1 MRELWIVMHKEL
13 VDAFRDRRMVLMA
26 FLVMPL
32 AVPSLLA
39 GMSAVGI
46 RKQLQKLEATLE
58 LPVIGAERAPNL
70 MAWLGSH
77 NIRIVAAPEDPD
89 GVVQRQEREA
99 ILRISPDYG
108 ARWRAGEPA
117 RVDLIYDSS
126 RPVQTGTSVT
136 RVRSLLEAYSGQ
148 MGTLRLIARGVHPS
162 AAEPVQLALHD
173 VATPESRFDLTQQ
186 LLPYLLLLLAF
197 AAALLALLFLL
208 RLPQRPLVLVA
219 AARQL
224 QFVLQFG

>member
-1 MRELWIVMHKEL
+1 MNALWIVLRKEL
-13 VDAFRDRRMVLMA
+13 IDAFRDRRMVLIA

-46 RKQLQKLEATLE
+46 RKQLQKLEATFD

-89 GVVQRQEREA
+89 GSVQRQEREA

-108 ARWRAGEPA
+108 ARSKNFRATCVG
-117 RVDLIYDSS
+117 R
-126 RPVQTGTSVT
+126 R
-136 RVRSLLEAYSGQ
+136 RRS
-148 MGTLRLIARGVHPS
+148 
-162 AAEPVQLALHD
+162 
-173 VATPESRFDLTQQ
+173 
-186 LLPYLLLLLAF
+186 
-197 AAALLALLFLL
+197 
-208 RLPQRPLVLVA
+208 
-219 AARQL
+219 
-224 QFVLQFG
+224 

>member
-1 MRELWIVMHKEL
+1 MNALWIVLRKEL
-13 VDAFRDRRMVLMA
+13 IDAFRDRRMVVMA
-26 FLVMPL
+26 FVVMPL

-89 GVVQRQEREA
+89 GSVQRQEREA

-108 ARWRAGEPA
+108 ARLAGGGAGAGRPDLRQLATGADRNLGGPRAEPA
-117 RVDLIYDSS
+117 RGLLGRGGNSAS
-126 RPVQTGTSVT
+126 HRAWRASV
-136 RVRSLLEAYSGQ
+136 
-148 MGTLRLIARGVHPS
+148 RGR
-162 AAEPVQLALHD
+162 AG
-173 VATPESRFDLTQQ
+173 
-186 LLPYLLLLLAF
+186 
-197 AAALLALLFLL
+197 
-208 RLPQRPLVLVA
+208 
-219 AARQL
+219 AARAARRGDPGIA
-224 QFVLQFG
+224 V

>member
-1 MRELWIVMHKEL
+1 
-13 VDAFRDRRMVLMA
+13 MA
-26 FLVMPL
+26 FVVMPL

-77 NIRIVAAPEDPD
+77 NIRIIAAPEDPD
-89 GVVQRQEREA
+89 RSVAAAREA

-108 ARWRAGEPA
+108 AHWRAGEPA

-126 RPVQTGTSVT
+126 RPVQTGTSVA
-136 RVRSLLEAYSGQ
+136 RVRNLLEAYSG
-148 MGTLRLIARGVHPS
+148 RGCNAASPPVAS
-162 AAEPVQLALHD
+162 AS
-173 VATPESRFDLTQQ
+173 SR
-186 LLPYLLLLLAF
+186 
-197 AAALLALLFLL
+197 
-208 RLPQRPLVLVA
+208 
-219 AARQL
+219 AARRGDPGIA
-224 QFVLQFG
+224 V